1 MSKEENSIERLLDVD
16 DNEPITL
23 YDEQDNGVK
32 FEQIAL
38 IPYQEK
44 LYAMLKPIDK
54 MEGVADD
61 EAVIFVFE
69 DDSNGGDQFLRVVND
84 DKIIDEVFA
93 IYLDLI
99 KEEQQPHEHEE
110 EEEKPAD
117 ESKAKKSASKSTAKS
132 GEKKTTAKKPAE
144 KKTSTKKAE
153 SKPAAKKTT
162 AKK

>member
-69 DDSNGGDQFLRVVND
+69 DDSNGNDQFLRVVND

-99 KEEQQPHEHEE
+99 KEEQQPHAHEE
-110 EEEKPAD
+110 AEKPAE
-117 ESKAKKSASKSTAKS
+117 ESKEKKSASKPA
-132 GEKKTTAKKPAE
+132 EKKTTAKKTTA
-144 KKTSTKKAE
+144 KKAE
-153 SKPAAKKTT
+153 SKPATKKTSAKK
-162 AKK
+162 